1 MRNLTKKETKAV
13 IAAFCEKLKTIE
25 VNNKPLITGFDEHVI
40 AVNPKITI
48 EEIQHTFEIPDKD
61 ILAFIRQLYLRL
73 ITKIIKDV
81 VGGDIIHAPTIS
93 FIENNNI
100 IQINY

>member
-1 MRNLTKKETKAV
+1 MRNLTKEETKAV
-13 IAAFCEKLKTIE
+13 IAAFGEKLKTIDI
-25 VNNKPLITGFDEHVI
+25 NGKPLVTGFDEHVI

-48 EEIQHTFEIPDKD
+48 DEIQHTFGVPDKN
-61 ILAFIRQLYLRL
+61 ILSFIRQLYLRL
-73 ITKIIKDV
+73 ISKIIQETI
-81 VGGDIIHAPTIS
+81 GGDIIHAPTVS